1 MSSTPVDSPV
11 DWVAEHIREYVES
24 AGENGHIWVR
34 GAPTLLLTTVGRR
47 SGTPRRT
54 ALIYGRDGE
63 NYVVVASHGG
73 SPTHPAWYLNLEAN
87 PEVEVQVGAETF
99 SAHARTAS
107 TDERARLWPDMT
119 KIWPDFDNYQ
129 TGTDREIPIVVLEPQ
144 R

>member
-63 NYVVVASHGG
+63 NYLVVASHGG
-73 SPTHPAWYLNLEAN
+73 SPAHPAWYLNLEAN
-87 PEVEVQVGAETF
+87 PEVEIQVGAEKFT
-99 SAHARTAS
+99 AHARTAS